1 MVEKTEMGDVAI
13 SRVEQK
19 ECVCKSAWQT
29 APVVPGI
36 LTEIRL
42 TTAVS

>member
-19 ECVCKSAWQT
+19 ECVYKSGWQSDLE
-29 APVVPGI
+29 VPRI

-42 TTAVS
+42 TTAVL